1 MSSAIDIDRFYIDDM
16 SENSSSLQID
26 ASLGY
31 ILEEIRI
38 RSGLERFKQT
48 IIVINLRPFVPL
60 FFDTRRTTTDDQWSI
75 AYTLIDKLL
84 KNDREQEGSSQS
96 PLKFRMPQPPLYLLQ
111 NMSNY
116 SWFLRWGSQEGCQKS
131 VVMLVLSQCRITAP
145 ETGVCVWRPNSNSIS
160 QLPHTAN

>member
-60 FFDTRRTTTDDQWSI
+60 FFDTRRTTTDDQ
-75 AYTLIDKLL
+75 
-84 KNDREQEGSSQS
+84 
-96 PLKFRMPQPPLYLLQ
+96 
-111 NMSNY
+111 
-116 SWFLRWGSQEGCQKS
+116 
-131 VVMLVLSQCRITAP
+131 
-145 ETGVCVWRPNSNSIS
+145 
-160 QLPHTAN
+160 